1 MVSQIKVDSILE
13 STSTSGVTIDGVL
26 IKDGLVDGKD
36 VSTISSGLTYVGGID
51 QTSNAATISVNNV
64 FTSDYDNY
72 QIVFAGYNPSGT
84 QCQVYFRFRASGT
97 DVATGYVGG
106 RTYASLGGTQSSF
119 VNHST
124 TELYVCDM
132 TTNGPDRSATVIQVY
147 RPQLA
152 KDTNYSAYGFSPW
165 NDGTKYFQ
173 NCFGV
178 LENDNQYDGF
188 TVFADGTPSETISAK
203 IAVYGYAKS

>member
-1 MVSQIKVDSILE
+1 MSTINVDTINE
-13 STSTSGVTIDGVL
+13 YTSAGGVTIDGL
-26 IKDGLVDGKD
+26 AIKDGKITSAGV
-36 VSTISSGLTYVGGID
+36 SGLTYVGGID

-72 QIVFAGYNPSGT
+72 QILYTGYNPSGT
-84 QCQVYFRFRASGT
+84 QCQIEFRLRASGT

-106 RTYASLGGTQSSF
+106 RVYASLGGTQSSF
-119 VNHST
+119 VDTGTDSF
-124 TELYVCDM
+124 YVLDQ
-132 TTNGPDRSATVIQVY
+132 TTNGADRSATVIQVY

-152 KDTNYSAYGFSPW
+152 KDTNYSTYGFSPW

-173 NCFGV
+173 QCYGV

>member
-1 MVSQIKVDSILE
+1 ML
-13 STSTSGVTIDGVL
+13 
-26 IKDGLVDGKD
+26 
-36 VSTISSGLTYVGGID
+36 D
-51 QTSNAATISVNNV
+51 Q
-64 FTSDYDNY
+64 
-72 QIVFAGYNPSGT
+72 
-84 QCQVYFRFRASGT
+84 
-97 DVATGYVGG
+97 
-106 RTYASLGGTQSSF
+106 
-119 VNHST
+119 
-124 TELYVCDM
+124 